1 MGGRMRGV
9 GARVAYADET
19 DELDVVRRQMR
30 QLQCELEREKLLTRG
45 PTALTDTELLAL
57 LLRTGTAGR
66 GVLQM
71 AQEVLETDGPGAEV
85 NVNADAVGLKIR
97 EIVATLLITEGA

>member
-1 MGGRMRGV
+1 MPIKSLPAESRP
-9 GARVAYADET
+9 
-19 DELDVVRRQMR
+19 
-30 QLQCELEREKLLTRG
+30 REKLLTRG

-71 AQEVLETDGPGAEV
+71 AQEVLDTFGGIAGLLHTGA
-85 NVNADAVGLKIR
+85 DDLKR
-97 EIVATLLITEGA
+97 VKAWAAPPSAPS